1 MKMARNTALTWAI
14 LLLMIVVF
22 TLSIYVGS
30 MPENYD
36 LNVGDI
42 SDYDINAPRAIA
54 DNIETQRRAVQAQ
67 AEIQTVMM
75 RSEQAS
81 AAAIADIK
89 YFIDM
94 VGARRDAIYMV
105 QQPQAE
111 NPDSEGED
119 AQGRPGDEAA
129 EPTSGTGLRQPTE
142 TEIQISASTLI
153 SELDQSLG
161 ITLPAADAQE
171 LMKMSEIRFNNF
183 ADILETQSQ
192 AIMADSLDQSQL
204 GLSISQAV
212 RTLREN
218 SEFYSDD
225 VTLAGETLQLILR
238 PNVIPNDEATIN
250 ARQAAY
256 DRVINNP
263 VMVNRGARIVSRGD
277 LITEATWQMLLDLD
291 LTGNQRIDWIRML
304 GTLMLVVL
312 LSGIGIA
319 YFRRYHLQMGD
330 SPRNLLALVLAVLLP
345 LAASVYL
352 AQNNPLAP
360 PVYFAAVV
368 LAAYFGFRTAAVVST
383 LLIIMIIPMT
393 GFEVAF
399 PMTALAGC
407 MTAALYTKG
416 IGKHDNYAKII
427 LATSFVCLSMSVVF
441 GLLAHETLDIM
452 LSHMLQAFLSGIFSV
467 IVAIGSMPVFEMI
480 FNTVSP
486 LRLIELSQTS
496 HPLLRR
502 LFIEAPGTSQH
513 SMMVANLAEAAAEA
527 IGANTMIV
535 RVGSYFHD
543 IGKLENPMAFTE
555 NQDKDNPHDYMLP
568 QESSK
573 TITKH
578 PADGVRLGRKYRLP
592 QPVLN
597 IINQHHGSTVLEYF
611 YHKASE
617 AAEADG
623 KPVPPPS
630 SYSYQTPLPD
640 SQESA
645 VVMLADSVEAAMRS
659 VNPEDIAGAE
669 KLIRRIVKTKTDQNQ
684 LIKSGL
690 SFAQV
695 ETIILS
701 FLHVYSGHLH
711 QRIAYPEKKLETAT
725 T

>member
-1 MKMARNTALTWAI
+1 MKTNKILTMAI
-14 LLLMIVVF
+14 LLLMIIVF
-22 TLSIYVGS
+22 TMSIYFGS

-54 DNIETQRRAVQAQ
+54 DKIETQKRAAQAQ

-81 AAAIADIK
+81 TAAISNVNR
-89 YFIDM
+89 FVEM
-94 VGARRDAIYMV
+94 VGARRDAIYKV
-105 QQPQAE
+105 QLPGTDT
-111 NPDSEGED
+111 PDSEGED
-119 AQGRPGDEAA
+119 AQGKPGEDS
-129 EPTSGTGLRQPTE
+129 TDSTGEIDLRQPTE
-142 TEIQISASTLI
+142 TEFQISASTLI
-153 SELDQSLG
+153 SELDQTLG

-171 LMKMSEIRFNNF
+171 LMKMSETRLNNF
-183 ADILETQSQ
+183 IDLLQTQAE
-192 AIMADSLDQSQL
+192 AIMSDSLDQTQL
-204 GLSISQAV
+204 SLAINQAIK
-212 RTLREN
+212 TLREN
-218 SEFYSDD
+218 SEYYADD
-225 VTLAGETLQLILR
+225 TALVGETLQLLLQ
-238 PNVIPNDEATIN
+238 PNVIPNEEATVN

-263 VMVNRGARIVSRGD
+263 VMVNRGARIVSKGD
-277 LITEATWQMLLDLD
+277 MITEDTWQMLLDLD
-291 LTGNQRIDWIRML
+291 LTGNQGIDGLRLL
-304 GTLMLVVL
+304 GNLFLVVL
-312 LSGIGIA
+312 LSSIGTA
-319 YFRRYHLQMGD
+319 YFRRYHPQMAD

-345 LAASVYL
+345 MLASIYL
-352 AQNNPLAP
+352 AQTNPLAP

-368 LAAYFGFRTAAVVST
+368 LAAYFGFRTASVVSA
-383 LLIIMIIPMT
+383 LLIVMIIPMT

-407 MTAALYTKG
+407 LIAALYTKG
-416 IGKHDNYAKII
+416 ISRHDNYAKII
-427 LATSFVCLSMSVVF
+427 LATTFVTLGMSAVY
-441 GLLAHETLDIM
+441 GLLSHETWDTM
-452 LSHMLQAFLSGIFSV
+452 LSHILQAVLSSMFSV
-467 IVAIGSMPVFEMI
+467 IVAIGFMPVFEMI

-555 NQDKDNPHDYMLP
+555 NQDGDNPHDRMLP
-568 QESSK
+568 LESSK
-573 TITKH
+573 TITRH
-578 PADGVRLGRKYRLP
+578 PSDGVKLGKKYRLP
-592 QPVLN
+592 QPILN
-597 IINQHHGSTVLEYF
+597 IIAQHHGSTVLEYF
-611 YHKASE
+611 YHKACDM
-617 AAEADG
+617 AEADG
-623 KPVPPPS
+623 KPAPS
-630 SYSYQTPLPD
+630 TASYSYQTPVPD
-640 SQESA
+640 SEESA
-645 VVMLADSVEAAMRS
+645 IVMLADSVEAAMRS
-659 VNPEDIAGAE
+659 INPEDIEAAE

-701 FLHVYSGHLH
+701 FLHVYAGHFH
-711 QRIAYPEKKLETAT
+711 QRIAYPERKPEPAT
-725 T
+725 I

>member
-1 MKMARNTALTWAI
+1 MTTNKVLTMAI
-14 LLLMIVVF
+14 LLLMIFVF
-22 TLSIYVGS
+22 TISIYVGS

-54 DNIETQRRAVQAQ
+54 DKIETQRRAAQAQ

-81 AAAIADIK
+81 AAAISNVNR
-89 YFIDM
+89 FIDL
-94 VGARRDAIYMV
+94 VSARRDAIYLV
-105 QQPQAE
+105 QLPDTE
-111 NPDSEGED
+111 TPDSEGED
-119 AQGRPGDEAA
+119 AQGRPGEDDPDPIE
-129 EPTSGTGLRQPTE
+129 GNNLRQPTE

-153 SELDQSLG
+153 SELDQTLG

-171 LMKMSEIRFNNF
+171 LMKMTEIRHNNF
-183 ADILETQSQ
+183 SDLLQTQAE
-192 AIMADSLDQSQL
+192 AIMSGSLDQAQL
-204 GLSISQAV
+204 SLTINQTI
-212 RTLREN
+212 RTLRDN
-218 SEFYSDD
+218 SEYYVDD
-225 VTLAGETLQLILR
+225 TTLVGETLQLLLQ
-238 PNVIPNDEATIN
+238 PNVIPNEEATIN

-277 LITEATWQMLLDLD
+277 MITEATWQMLLDLD
-291 LTGNQRIDWIRML
+291 LTGNQGIDRVRML
-304 GTLMLVVL
+304 GTLLLVVL
-312 LSGIGIA
+312 LSGIGVA
-319 YFRRYHLQMGD
+319 YFRRYYPQIAD
-330 SPRNLLALVLAVLLP
+330 STRNLLALALAVLLP
-345 LAASVYL
+345 ILASIYL
-352 AQNNPLAP
+352 AQNNPLTP

-368 LAAYFGFRTAAVVST
+368 LAAYFGFRTATVVSA

-407 MTAALYTKG
+407 LIAALYTKG
-416 IGKHDNYAKII
+416 IGRHDNYAKII
-427 LATSFVCLSMSVVF
+427 LATTFVTFGMSAIF
-441 GLLAHETLDIM
+441 GLLAHETWDTM
-452 LSHMLQAFLSGIFSV
+452 LSHMLQAVLSSMFSV
-467 IVAIGSMPVFEMI
+467 IVAIGIMPVFEMI

-555 NQDKDNPHDYMLP
+555 NQDGDNPHDRMLP

-578 PADGVRLGRKYRLP
+578 PSDGVKLGKKYRLP
-592 QPVLN
+592 QPILN
-597 IINQHHGSTVLEYF
+597 IIAQHHGSTVLEYF
-611 YHKASE
+611 YHKASDM
-617 AAEADG
+617 AEAEG
-623 KPVPPPS
+623 KP
-630 SYSYQTPLPD
+630 TPTTGLYTYPTPVPD
-640 SQESA
+640 SEESA
-645 VVMLADSVEAAMRS
+645 IVMLADSVEAAMRS
-659 VNPEDIAGAE
+659 VNPDNIEDAE
-669 KLIRRIVKTKTDQNQ
+669 KLIRRIVRTKTDQNQ

-701 FLHVYSGHLH
+701 FLHVYAGHFH
-711 QRIAYPEKKLETAT
+711 QRIPYPERQAETAT
-725 T
+725 N